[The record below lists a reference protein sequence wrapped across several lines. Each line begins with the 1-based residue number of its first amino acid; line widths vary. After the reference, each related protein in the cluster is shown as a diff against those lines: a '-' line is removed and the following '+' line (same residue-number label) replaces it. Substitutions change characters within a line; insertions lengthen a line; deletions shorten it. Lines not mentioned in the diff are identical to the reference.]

1 MSRNQASSSTEPR
14 WFQLAAYSLP
24 ALPLALLTLPFYVIV
39 PSYYASI
46 GVPIATVGTILL
58 AVRLFDAFTDPI
70 AGHLSDKTVS
80 RFGRRRIW
88 FAAGI
93 PLTALA
99 AYMVFSP
106 PDQVT
111 WQHLLIWSLAL
122 SLGWTI
128 ALVPYNAWGAELSS
142 TYEGRNRVTVFRE
155 SFAFVG
161 TLAALILQF
170 VFSDPDSPAA
180 GLERTLD
187 FFALVMVIALPAAA
201 LITILVVP
209 EPPNRSV
216 RKVGLREGLSFMRNN
231 VPFTRLVFAFL
242 INGLANG
249 FPVTLFLLFVQDR
262 LELADRAGLFL
273 LIYFFAGLIGMPF
286 WLLIARLHGKHRSW
300 CYAMLVACAAFIFA
314 PFIPAKADA
323 AFLIICIVTGFS
335 VGADLVLPASLQA
348 DVIDVD
354 TAASG
359 EQRSGIYLAI
369 WGLATKL
376 ALALA
381 VGIAFPLLAWSGYDP
396 ANGLKTEFGLKTLA
410 LLYAAVPVMLKMM
423 AIALMWDFPL
433 NAERQRQLREA
444 IEKRNAE
451 ATNPV
456 VGDTKIAP

>member
-1 MSRNQASSSTEPR
+1 MNTQSDGPNNREPG
-14 WFQLAAYSLP
+14 WLQLAAYSLP
-24 ALPLALLTLPFYVIV
+24 AMPMALLTLPFYVIV
-39 PSYYASI
+39 PGYYASI
-46 GVPIATVGTILL
+46 GIPIATVGAILL

-70 AGHLSDKTVS
+70 AGHLSDKTTS

-111 WQHLLIWSLAL
+111 GQHLLIWSLAL

-128 ALVPYNAWGAELSS
+128 ALVPYNAWGAELSPS
-142 TYEGRNRVTVFRE
+142 YDGRNRVTVFRE
-155 SFAFVG
+155 GFAFVG
-161 TLAALILQF
+161 TLMALLLQF
-170 VFSDPDSPAA
+170 AFSDPQSPTA

-187 FFALVMVIALPAAA
+187 VFALIMIVALPVAA
-201 LITILVVP
+201 LLTVILVP
-209 EPPNRSV
+209 EPVNRSV
-216 RKVGLREGLSFMRNN
+216 RKVGFGEGLSFMRNN
-231 VPFTRLVFAFL
+231 VPFTRLVMAFL

-286 WLLIARLHGKHRSW
+286 WLLVAKLRGKHRSW
-300 CYAMLVACAAFIFA
+300 SYAMFVACAAFIFA
-314 PFIPAKADA
+314 PFLPPGADA
-323 AFLIICIVTGFS
+323 AFLAICVVTGFA

-359 EQRSGIYLAI
+359 EQRSGLYLAV

-396 ANGLKTEFGLKTLA
+396 ANGMKTEFGLKTLA
-410 LLYAAVPVMLKMM
+410 LLYAAVPVMLKLM
-423 AIALMWDFPL
+423 AISLMWDFPL
-433 NAERQRQLREA
+433 NEARQRQLREA
-444 IEKRNAE
+444 IDKRNQ
-451 ATNPV
+451 T
-456 VGDTKIAP
+456 